1 MAWETWEKDVEVAR
15 GGDIGTLGYIT
26 DTVITGPA
34 KGLSLTV
41 RGLLEMGAMPID
53 YLANTNLLKGIE
65 DIFEGD
71 GFLATPDTKTA
82 LGDITSVITQFGVPY
97 VGALKIANGL
107 SKMKSGAGLQ

>member
-34 KGLSLTV
+34 KGLSLAV

-53 YLANTNLLKGIE
+53 YLAN
-65 DIFEGD
+65 
-71 GFLATPDTKTA
+71 
-82 LGDITSVITQFGVPY
+82 STQLNPT
-97 VGALKIANGL
+97 
-107 SKMKSGAGLQ
+107 

>member
-34 KGLSLTV
+34 KGLSLAV

-65 DIFEGD
+65 DI
-71 GFLATPDTKTA
+71 
-82 LGDITSVITQFGVPY
+82 
-97 VGALKIANGL
+97 LKEMV
-107 SKMKSGAGLQ
+107 SLQLLILKLH